1 MARYIEACETSDPAT
16 REDIMSEIL
25 TYNEEDLDA
34 TRAVME
40 WLRQTIGRPRG

>member
-16 REDIMSEIL
+16 SEEVMSEIL

-40 WLRQTIGRPRG
+40 WLRTVRGPAP